1 MLPDRWM
8 TLLPAAE
15 QVRLERSPA
24 RFRVVAGGRRS
35 GKTERAKRR
44 LIRCCLRPPLVG
56 ARYFAAAPTRDQ
68 AKRIFWED
76 LKALAPREWVSDV
89 RESELEIRF
98 RQGSTLVVVGL
109 DRPQRIE
116 GTPWDGGVVDEYAEV
131 KASAWKSSIRPGLST
146 LGRPGWCWF
155 TGRPK
160 GRNHFYDLW
169 RNAASLEGWAA
180 FHWKSA
186 DVLPPDEIEAARR
199 ELDPLTF
206 AQEYEADW
214 VNFTGL
220 AYHCWSPIRNLRQV
234 DYDNR
239 LPLVFCF
246 DFNVQPGV
254 AVVLQER
261 QEGTCV
267 IGQVHIRNSSN
278 STRVCRR
285 LLKDWRHIHNG
296 PVLIYGDATGGRRDT
311 RSETN
316 DWDVIRD
323 YLTKGDVEERIQGWP
338 DVRTR
343 VGKSNPFERD
353 RVNSMN
359 TRLQNASGQV
369 RLFVDPNKAPD
380 VVRCFEG
387 TVVLEG
393 GSGEIDKKRT
403 PDLTHWTDALGY
415 YVHADFPVT
424 GGGLKRV

>member
-1 MLPDRWM
+1 M
-8 TLLPAAE
+8 
-15 QVRLERSPA
+15 RLETSKA
-24 RFRVVAGGRRS
+24 RFCVVGAGRRS

-76 LKALAPREWVSDV
+76 LKALAPPEWIAGKP
-89 RESELEIRF
+89 RESDLEIRF
-98 RQGSTLVVVGL
+98 RTGATLVVVGL

-116 GTPWDGGVVDEYAEV
+116 GPAWDGGVVDEYAEV

-169 RNAASLEGWAA
+169 RNAPTLEGWAA

-186 DVLPPDEIEAARR
+186 DILPPEEIEAARR
-199 ELDPLTF
+199 ELDPITF

-220 AYHCWSPIRNLRQV
+220 AYHCWSPTRNLRSIEH
-234 DYDNR
+234 DKA

-261 QEGTCV
+261 QDGTHI
-267 IGQVHIRNSSN
+267 IGQVHIPNGSN
-278 STRVCRR
+278 TPAVCRR
-285 LLKDWRHIHNG
+285 LLRDWRHRHTG

-311 RSETN
+311 RTTTN
-316 DWDVIRD
+316 DWEVIVQHLRH
-323 YLTKGDVEERIQGWP
+323 GDDESRTPGFP
-338 DVRTR
+338 DVRLR
-343 VGKSNPFERD
+343 VGRSNPFERD

-359 TRLQNASGQV
+359 TRLHNASGQV
-369 RLFVDPNKAPD
+369 RLFVDPTKAPD

-387 TVVLEG
+387 TVLLEG

-415 YVHADFPVT
+415 YVHEEFPVT
-424 GGGLKRV
+424 GRGMKRV